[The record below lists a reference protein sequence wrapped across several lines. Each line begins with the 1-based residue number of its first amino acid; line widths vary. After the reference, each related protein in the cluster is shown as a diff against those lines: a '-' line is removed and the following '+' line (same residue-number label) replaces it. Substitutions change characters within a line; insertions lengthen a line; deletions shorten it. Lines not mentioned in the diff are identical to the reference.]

1 MSAILAIVTGSI
13 AAATGITSGI
23 ISGSQQKKAAR
34 LEAGKARRQ
43 EKRLR
48 ELEQMRPPVID
59 QSQKI
64 RDLKSQVFNPYEQM
78 GVAMKGVEMQVEQQD
93 QDLANT
99 LDAINKSGTSAGG
112 ATALARAAA
121 EGKAKVAASIENQE
135 AANQK
140 LKITGEANRL
150 KQQMDLEQL
159 AIAEEVN
166 AFDRQE
172 TRDIAQLDRASD
184 LMDQSNQN
192 AIDLNAAGNASMMSG
207 VTSGL
212 SSGVAAF
219 GALQDVQSSGSGGSG
234 GGFGA
239 FNADADDD
247 NYYKIG

>member
-1 MSAILAIVTGSI
+1 MTAILAIASLALGAGS
-13 AAATGITSGI
+13 GVVSM
-23 ISGSQQKKAAR
+23 SQQKKAAR

-43 EKRLR
+43 EKRLK

-78 GVAMKGVEMQVEQQD
+78 GVAMKGVEMQLEQQD

-192 AIDLNAAGNASMMSG
+192 AIDLNAAGSAAMMSG
-207 VTSGL
+207 V
-212 SSGVAAF
+212 SSGIT
-219 GALQDVQSSGSGGSG
+219 GAIGL
-234 GGFGA
+234 
-239 FNADADDD
+239 ADSELIP
-247 NYYKIG
+247 KKK

>member
-1 MSAILAIVTGSI
+1 MSAILAIVTGGI
-13 AAATGITSGI
+13 TAATGITSGI

-78 GVAMKGVEMQVEQQD
+78 GVAMKGVEMQLEQQD

-159 AIAEEVN
+159 AISEEVN

-192 AIDLNAAGNASMMSG
+192 AIDLNAAGNSAMMSG
-207 VTSGL
+207 ITSGL

-219 GALQDVQSSGSGGSG
+219 DALQGVNSSGGSGSGGV
-234 GGFGA
+234 FGS
-239 FNADADDD
+239 FNENAGDDD
-247 NYYKIG
+247 YYKIG